1 MDKKDVGVLLN
12 ENNIKLNRLYF
23 KQTCKLIGIQVIYR
37 APMPN
42 KTWDGYG
49 ELDGFFYPP
58 EIVGCLFTEHPNQK
72 TMKKLGWIAELQ
84 ENSSIIEVPYDLK
97 NLQIGALFILPG
109 ALDGAK
115 GRVFKVISME
125 TIGVYPASILCEIAP
140 VYEDSFDRGKIS
152 HTDDDMNLLLN
163 TPQDNNG
170 SDFMFLQ
177 EDDRE
182 DNIDGR

>member
-1 MDKKDVGVLLN
+1 M
-12 ENNIKLNRLYF
+12 
-23 KQTCKLIGIQVIYR
+23 
-37 APMPN
+37 
-42 KTWDGYG
+42 
-49 ELDGFFYPP
+49 
-58 EIVGCLFTEHPNQK
+58 
-72 TMKKLGWIAELQ
+72 
-84 ENSSIIEVPYDLK
+84 
-97 NLQIGALFILPG
+97 FILPG

>member
-37 APMPN
+37 APMPS

-49 ELDGFFYPP
+49 ELDGSFYPP

>member
-49 ELDGFFYPP
+49 ELDGSFYPP